1 MKILAVS
8 DQEVPRIYTLAASGH
23 FNDVDMLIG
32 CGDLPYTYL
41 ENLVSI
47 LNVPLF
53 YVPGNHDP
61 QFNPQDNRT
70 YAEGGLNLDERVV
83 HQNGLLI
90 GGLGG
95 SIRYRPDGV
104 NQYTQAE
111 AYLRGVRL
119 LLLAWFNRLR
129 YGRDLD
135 LLISHSPPFKIHD
148 DDTHAHQGLKALNLL
163 IRISRPRYHFHGHK
177 HFVRHNLD
185 ASITHVDRTIVMNIF
200 PYKLIETTEE

>member
-1 MKILAVS
+1 M
-8 DQEVPRIYTLAASGH
+8 
-23 FNDVDMLIG
+23 
-32 CGDLPYTYL
+32 
-41 ENLVSI
+41 

-61 QFNPQDNRT
+61 QYNPQDNRT

-83 HQNGLLI
+83 HQYGLLI

-119 LLLAWFNRLR
+119 LLLVWFNHLR

-163 IRISRPRYHFHGHK
+163 IRHPDHVIIFMDIHILFVTTWTLQSRMLAGQ
-177 HFVRHNLD
+177 L
-185 ASITHVDRTIVMNIF
+185 
-200 PYKLIETTEE
+200 